1 MDPADRHSGF
11 FATHG
16 LVSRSDF
23 PGNAKKTGIQT
34 GAPEEMN
41 KKCCCSSS
49 RLPKMDSGLFV
60 AWSNTSKRVLAS
72 PRKTGMTLVRGLGY
86 KAGYYPSSRPFT
98 EYMYTRLAVS
108 LVLQQSKL
116 VQRTHT
122 PVCDR
127 HFNSCYR
134 DACSKLAQLFR
145 KFRIGPPDCYPTAP
159 HPSLSYSTHPA
170 FASLF
175 ILPPSSF
182 LTPASVQCCSTGTR
196 WLP

>member
-1 MDPADRHSGF
+1 MNRYPKRQRAISTEMDPADRHSGF

-98 EYMYTRLAVS
+98 EYMYTRLPVS
-108 LVLQQSKL
+108 LVLQQLTL

-122 PVCDR
+122 LAGDLYFGFDSYHR
-127 HFNSCYR
+127 N
-134 DACSKLAQLFR
+134 ACSRLAQLFR
-145 KFRIGPPDCYPTAP
+145 KFTSKYPPAEPGA
-159 HPSLSYSTHPA
+159 L
-170 FASLF
+170 
-175 ILPPSSF
+175 
-182 LTPASVQCCSTGTR
+182 
-196 WLP
+196 